1 MPDKKG
7 FSHLK
12 EEVVDAGLCT
22 GCGTCVGVCTPKAI
36 SMDYEADEP
45 EPVLTGNCTNCG
57 MCSEVCPGKNIPLPQ
72 LDKQF
77 LGKERDFENDHIGI
91 YSYCGRGHALDN
103 DIRDITSSGGMISS
117 LLICALEE
125 KIIDAAI
132 LAGWRKDKPWRCE
145 PFIATTPQ
153 EVMRGLRTGMMVV
166 PNNEL
171 LYEAVIKR
179 GYKNIAVVGCPCQVH
194 GLRKIQQSGNPKKI
208 ANALKLVLGLF
219 CAAEY
224 YWEGTKHLLQEF
236 GKIKD
241 IQRIKAMDY
250 RGGEWPGGL
259 EVLTDDDKIRFV
271 ASKHDYTW
279 HLFGPASYKRDRCLM
294 CVDFSAELADVS
306 CGDIFQD
313 IGYKNRRWVATVVRT
328 KMGEE
333 LVKLAKDKGYIHIED
348 HDPTLIPASGMGWE
362 SKKHA
367 GVYRL
372 LQRKKYHWPVP
383 DYGYELSE
391 NPLMRD
397 IKFPK

>member
-1 MPDKKG
+1 MLNKIG
-7 FSHLK
+7 FPNLK
-12 EEVVDAGLCT
+12 EDVVDTGLCT
-22 GCGTCVGVCTPKAI
+22 GCGTCVGVCMFNAI

-45 EPVLTGNCTNCG
+45 VPVLTGNCTNCS
-57 MCSEVCPGKNIPLPQ
+57 MCYEVCPGKNIPLPEM
-72 LDKQF
+72 DKQF

-91 YSYCGRGHALDN
+91 YKYCGRGHSKDS
-103 DIRDITSSGGMISS
+103 DIRDVTSSGGMISA

-125 KIIDAAI
+125 KIIDAA
-132 LAGWRKDKPWRCE
+132 LLSGWREDKPWRNK
-145 PFIATTPQ
+145 PYIATNPE
-153 EVMRGLRTGMMVV
+153 EVLKGIRTGMMVV

-171 LYEAVIKR
+171 MYEAVIEK
-179 GYKNIAVVGCPCQVH
+179 GYRSIAVVGCPCHIH
-194 GLRKIQQSGNPKKI
+194 GARKLQQSGKPKKI
-208 ANALKLVLGLF
+208 ADAIKLTLGLF

-241 IQRIKAMDY
+241 IESIKAMDY
-250 RGGEWPGGL
+250 RGGKWPGGL
-259 EVLTDDDKIRFV
+259 EVLTSDGKIRYV

-294 CVDFSAELADVS
+294 CVDFSAEVADIA

-313 IGYKNRRWVATVVRT
+313 IGYKNRRWVATIVRT
-328 KMGEE
+328 EIGQE
-333 LVKLAKDKGYIHIED
+333 LIKIAQKKGYIHIED

-372 LQRKKYHWPVP
+372 LQRKKYNWPIP

-391 NPLMRD
+391 HPLMRD
-397 IKFPK
+397 INFPQ